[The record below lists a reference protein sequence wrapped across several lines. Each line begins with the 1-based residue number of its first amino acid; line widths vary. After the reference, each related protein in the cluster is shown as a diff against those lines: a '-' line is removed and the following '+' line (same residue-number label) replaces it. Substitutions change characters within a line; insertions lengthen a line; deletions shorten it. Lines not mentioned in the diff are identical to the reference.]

1 MSSSS
6 ASDATVTVVIGA
18 SAPPESLEACLAALE
33 AQLDDGVD
41 VRVHEARQS
50 SHELRERFGW
60 ATFVES
66 PGAIVPSLWRDG
78 IDAAGGDIVALTIA
92 QMIPAPDWIAR
103 IRELSS
109 EFGVVGG
116 AIEPGPRL
124 RPTDWAEYF
133 CRYARDM
140 VPFQGRESLD
150 LPGDNAAYRR
160 GPLERVAA
168 VYRHGFWE
176 PFVHQRLA
184 RDGVVHWHD
193 PELVVAMTRSSGL
206 GAFTAQ
212 RGSHGRQY
220 GRDRGAALSTG
231 RRVLGVVAAPAVP
244 FLMTARVLRAVL
256 RKHRYRARAIAVLP
270 LIFWFNVAWAFA
282 EARGYFDLLRS

>member
-6 ASDATVTVVIGA
+6 GSAPTVTVVIGA
-18 SAPPESLEACLAALE
+18 SAPPESLEACLTAIE
-33 AQLDDGVD
+33 PQLDDRVD
-41 VRVHEARQS
+41 VRVHEARPS
-50 SHELRERFGW
+50 SSEVRARFAW

-66 PGAIVPSLWRDG
+66 PGAIVPLLWRDG
-78 IDAAGGDIVALTIA
+78 IDAAGGEIVALTIA

-103 IRELSS
+103 IRELAAAY
-109 EFGVVGG
+109 GVVGG

-124 RPTDWAEYF
+124 RPADWAEYF

-140 VPFQGRESLD
+140 LPFQGHESLD

-160 GPLERVAA
+160 ALLEPVSE

-193 PELVVAMTRSSGL
+193 PELVVAMTRSAGL
-206 GAFTAQ
+206 AAFTAQ
-212 RGSHGRQY
+212 RSSHGRQY
-220 GRDRGAALSTG
+220 GRDRGASFSRG
-231 RRVLGVVAAPAVP
+231 RRVVGIAAAPAVP
-244 FLMTARVLRAVL
+244 FLMTARTLRSVLHKR
-256 RKHRYRARAIAVLP
+256 RYRGRAIAVLP
-270 LIFWFNVAWAFA
+270 LILWFNAAWALA
-282 EARGYFDLLRS
+282 EARGYLDLLRS